1 MGRRQTLLHTSWLNC
16 KHDWGVVLKFT
27 ALAFLIGRFSYFRIP
42 KSHAEHSDVL
52 IRLRARFGMVRLTQ
66 SLGFGFSSAQ
76 VIASARNGNVDVP
89 VYFLKAKQGHTFRK
103 KMDIVYIDK

>member
-1 MGRRQTLLHTSWLNC
+1 
-16 KHDWGVVLKFT
+16 VVLKFT

-42 KSHAEHSDVL
+42 KSHAEHGVVL

-89 VYFLKAKQGHTFRK
+89 VYFLKAKQGHTLIFNFRFVFTHK
-103 KMDIVYIDK
+103 PR